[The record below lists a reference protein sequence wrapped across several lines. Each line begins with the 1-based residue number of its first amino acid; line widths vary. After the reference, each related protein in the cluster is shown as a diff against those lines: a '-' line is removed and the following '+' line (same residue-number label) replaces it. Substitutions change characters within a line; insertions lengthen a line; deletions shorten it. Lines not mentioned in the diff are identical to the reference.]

1 MKASSLIDIKKK
13 TIEILSLSEEK
24 FTPLRIENELVKE
37 FSDKGVVKKALR
49 ELLLQGEIFYTYIY
63 GSSFIERSINK
74 PLRVSNHVV
83 LVPAGM
89 HAEYNPE
96 RVTIRIIPGGSF
108 GNGHHPTTRIS
119 LRGIDFALNRG
130 AFREQ
135 ELKKGALDIGT
146 GSGILAIATVKLG
159 IKKAVGIDIEA
170 IARKEAIENV
180 RVNGLA
186 GK

>member
-1 MKASSLIDIKKK
+1 M
-13 TIEILSLSEEK
+13 
-24 FTPLRIENELVKE
+24 
-37 FSDKGVVKKALR
+37 
-49 ELLLQGEIFYTYIY
+49 QGELFYTYIH
-63 GSSFIERSINK
+63 GSSFIEKSVNK
-74 PLRVSNHVV
+74 PLNVSNRIV

-89 HAEYNPE
+89 HGNCNPG
-96 RVTIRIIPGGSF
+96 RVTVRIIHGGSF

-119 LRGIDFALNRG
+119 LRGIDFVLNRG
-130 AFREQ
+130 VFREQ

-146 GSGILAIATVKLG
+146 GSGILAIAAVKLG